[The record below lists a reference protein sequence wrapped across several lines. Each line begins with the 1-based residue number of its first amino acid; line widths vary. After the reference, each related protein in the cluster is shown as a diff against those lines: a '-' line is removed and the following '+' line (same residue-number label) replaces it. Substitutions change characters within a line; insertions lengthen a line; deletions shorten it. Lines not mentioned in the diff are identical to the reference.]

1 MKFTISILSV
11 LSLLSFAAAQ
21 NFYEDDG
28 LYAREAEA
36 EAEADLG
43 EFEDLYSRAPEE
55 FDDTLYA
62 RDLDSREAEAFDDI
76 YARAPED
83 VDNTIFDY
91 EY

>member
-1 MKFTISILSV
+1 MKFTISLLSV
-11 LSLLSFAAAQ
+11 LSALLTFTTAQ
-21 NFYEDDG
+21 SFYEDDG

-36 EAEADLG
+36 G
-43 EFEDLYSRAPEE
+43 EYDDLYGRSPEE
-55 FDDTLYA
+55 FDDDLFA
-62 RDLDSREAEAFDDI
+62 RDLDAREAEAFDDI